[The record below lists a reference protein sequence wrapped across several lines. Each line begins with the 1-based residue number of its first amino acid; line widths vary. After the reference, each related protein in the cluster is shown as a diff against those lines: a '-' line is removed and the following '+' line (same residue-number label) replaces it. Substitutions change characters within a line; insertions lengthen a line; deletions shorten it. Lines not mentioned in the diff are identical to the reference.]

1 MRIIIYCR
9 KIYCSTKKNSWSLDT
24 SRDSQKQDRIREY
37 CSVFSEL
44 SIPKIDTTTF
54 NCNYLL
60 QKEKNYV
67 PNISIY
73 GRQNYVPKIGHE
85 CHRKSNGCYYRFVL
99 SAMCVFYKQKRNFIC
114 HVSIQLSIEIKVNF
128 LLSNNYNKIKS
139 YSKNHHNAS
148 KTT

>member
-85 CHRKSNGCYYRFVL
+85 CHRKSNGCYYVCISTNRKEILYMSCIDLV
-99 SAMCVFYKQKRNFIC
+99 VYRN
-114 HVSIQLSIEIKVNF
+114 
-128 LLSNNYNKIKS
+128 LSNFFTLKQL
-139 YSKNHHNAS
+139 
-148 KTT
+148 